1 MQTYPF
7 GLFKVKLDKQIQ
19 IMIKNKIAEIVDFID
34 AFSKSPSFLKYY
46 DRATIKAD
54 EACGARI
61 LTSSQLWAGKD
72 NLQSKI
78 D

>member
-7 GLFKVKLDKQIQ
+7 GLFKVKLDKQLQ
-19 IMIKNKIAEIVDFID
+19 IMIKNKIGEVVDFID

-54 EACGARI
+54 QTCGARI
-61 LTSSQLWAGKD
+61 LTSSHLWTDKG
-72 NLQSKI
+72 NLQRQI